1 MMTTENKSTEMT
13 KEESLALIAQVMK
26 RTQKE
31 VGKNTGMPF
40 IIWGGVTT
48 LVSIV
53 VWVVSLY
60 VKSPAVNFLWLLIP
74 VLGGVISAVTK
85 KLNPASCRNEL
96 HALISRLW
104 LVNGLTVL
112 VLSFAPVMYSQLT
125 GAWPMHYNILFVIAL
140 LLSFGTTMT
149 GIVVRES
156 MTVISGV
163 FGLVM
168 VLLFPIFTFYL
179 PSLQVLYFGS
189 IFFATMCVP
198 GVFLNRINAHADV

>member
-1 MMTTENKSTEMT
+1 MTTENKSTEMT

-48 LVSIV
+48 FVSIL
-53 VWVVSLY
+53 VWALFLY
-60 VKSPAVNFLWLLIP
+60 VQNPVVNFLWLLIP
-74 VLGGVISAVTK
+74 VLGSLITYLTK
-85 KLNPASCRNEL
+85 RSNPAPCRSEL

-112 VLSFAPVMYSQLT
+112 ILSFAPVLYSQIT
-125 GAWPMHYNILFVIAL
+125 GEWPMHYNILFVIAL
-140 LLSFGTTMT
+140 LLSFGTTIT
-149 GIVVRES
+149 GIMVREN
-156 MTVISGV
+156 MTVFSGV

-189 IFFATMCVP
+189 IFFSTMFVP
-198 GVFLNRINAHADV
+198 GVLMNRIKAEANV